1 MDSGVTRDPVFEFPV
16 SDTHASDPVPPSD
29 VPVQFPSA
37 EKHPVVWLHPSV
49 HHEMY
54 FPSESHSFCKKCNTI
69 GNFWCT
75 ACPITG
81 KWQLPD

>member
-37 EKHPVVWLHPSV
+37 EKHPVVWLHPSA

-69 GNFWCT
+69 GNF
-75 ACPITG
+75 
-81 KWQLPD
+81 